1 MQGRGRKQPLGVTP
15 LPEGLTERLI
25 RLETAFSE
33 RPKLS
38 TLNELISLYSV
49 CHIQTAIE
57 HYEAVQ
63 NPVYRQYQ
71 EQLRAMLKQRD
82 VVALLNYSAPNSPVG
97 SPRLGTSFGEVVT
110 MRPRDRPRR
119 LAPGVS
125 SLTFRDARE
134 IDTLM
139 QSSQSESSLTVK
151 KIQTDLHAQNSGVS
165 SRLHL
170 RKQRSPRAQDTLSP
184 AAASPKHFLFPADDF
199 VPSTPYEKEL
209 ERILEKYIRLK
220 TQKQAKL
227 QEQYET
233 QIKELETGPKSAI
246 VSRVIAEMQ
255 RAYEKDEAALDE
267 EMEHLKRD
275 EISAL
280 HARMRPFSPH

>member
-1 MQGRGRKQPLGVTP
+1 MQGRGGKQPLGVTP
-15 LPEGLTERLI
+15 LPAGLTERLI
-25 RLETAFSE
+25 RLETAFSD

-49 CHIQTAIE
+49 SQIQTAIE

-71 EQLRAMLKQRD
+71 ERLRAMLKQRE

-97 SPRLGTSFGEVVT
+97 SPRAGASFGEVVA

-125 SLTFRDARE
+125 SLTFRDSRE

-151 KIQTDLHAQNSGVS
+151 KIQTDLHAQNSGAS

-170 RKQRSPRAQDTLSP
+170 RKQRSPRAQDALSP
-184 AAASPKHFLFPADDF
+184 TSPKHFLFPTDNPA
-199 VPSTPYEKEL
+199 PASSYEKEL
-209 ERILEKYIRLK
+209 ERILEKYIRQR
-220 TQKQAKL
+220 TQRQARL

-233 QIKELETGPKSAI
+233 QIQELEAGPRSAI
-246 VSRVIAEMQ
+246 VSRVISEMQ
-255 RAYEKDEAALDE
+255 HAYERDVAALDE
-267 EMEHLKRD
+267 EMERAKRE
-275 EISAL
+275 EISVL
-280 HARMRPFSPH
+280 HARMRPFSP